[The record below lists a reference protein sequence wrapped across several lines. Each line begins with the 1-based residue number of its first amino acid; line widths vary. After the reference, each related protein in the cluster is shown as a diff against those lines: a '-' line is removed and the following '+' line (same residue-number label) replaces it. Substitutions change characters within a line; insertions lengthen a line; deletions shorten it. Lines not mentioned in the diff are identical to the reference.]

1 MDAGP
6 GGAQSTAV
14 AATGARSP
22 DESYSVSGVVH
33 SLATLRS
40 LAIIISCFASAML
53 MADDML
59 IIDDRRTGG
68 FESALGSAWRIVTDD
83 VMGGVSSGEISL
95 HTIDHRPCLC
105 LQGDVRL
112 ENSGG
117 FIQAALDIENTD
129 AADASAYSGIL
140 LEVYG
145 NDEEYNLHLRTDDV
159 WLPWQSYRASFSAPA
174 RWQTMRLPFAQFSG
188 YRIGKKLDLENLERI
203 GLVAIGRAFTADLCI
218 AKLALY
224 RDEPG

>member
-1 MDAGP
+1 MVRD
-6 GGAQSTAV
+6 GAI
-14 AATGARSP
+14 
-22 DESYSVSGVVH
+22 
-33 SLATLRS
+33 LRL

-59 IIDDRRTGG
+59 IIDDRQTGG
-68 FESALGSAWRIVTDD
+68 FGSALGSVWRIVTDD

-95 HTIDHRPCLC
+95 HTIDNKSCLC

-117 FIQAALDIENTD
+117 FIQAALDVENTG

-174 RWQTMRLPFAQFSG
+174 RWQTVRLPFAQFSG
-188 YRIGKKLDLENLERI
+188 YRIGKNLDLENLERI

-224 RDEPG
+224 RDDPR

>member
-1 MDAGP
+1 
-6 GGAQSTAV
+6 
-14 AATGARSP
+14 
-22 DESYSVSGVVH
+22 
-33 SLATLRS
+33 
-40 LAIIISCFASAML
+40 

-68 FESALGSAWRIVTDD
+68 FESALGSTWRIVTDD

-95 HTIDHRPCLC
+95 HTIDNRFCLR

-117 FIQAALDIENTD
+117 FIQAALDTENTV

-145 NDEEYNLHLRTDDV
+145 NDEEYNLHLRTDAV

-174 RWQTMRLPFAQFSG
+174 RWQTVRLPFAQFSG

-224 RDEPG
+224 RDDPR